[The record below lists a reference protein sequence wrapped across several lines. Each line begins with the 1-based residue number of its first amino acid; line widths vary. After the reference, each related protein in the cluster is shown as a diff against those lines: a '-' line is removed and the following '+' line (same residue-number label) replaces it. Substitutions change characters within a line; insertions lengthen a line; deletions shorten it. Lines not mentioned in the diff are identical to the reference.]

1 MVQTRLII
9 SQRTRAGCRPRTDSG
24 NTILSNKSPNPSRS
38 VSPNEPNSK
47 RVFFKWP
54 KDGATVASP
63 VFIDM
68 GVEGMLIE
76 PAGVVKEGYG
86 DHHIFINQ
94 CFWPEG
100 EVIPTSDSTLHYGKG
115 QTDASIEL
123 DPGKYIISL
132 QFADGVHVSFGEEMS
147 DSIEIIVE

>member
-1 MVQTRLII
+1 MRILYIFIGLVFI
-9 SQRTRAGCRPRTDSG
+9 GCS
-24 NTILSNKSPNPSRS
+24 SNKPTEVKDSEQEL
-38 VSPNEPNSK
+38 VTEK
-47 RVFFKWP
+47 KVFFKWP

-86 DHHIFINQ
+86 HHHILINQ
-94 CFWPEG
+94 RFWPEG

>member
-1 MVQTRLII
+1 MKNLAFIVI
-9 SQRTRAGCRPRTDSG
+9 SLFFLSC
-24 NTILSNKSPNPSRS
+24 SNKKS
-38 VSPNEPNSK
+38 VENKEVIIEEKVSK

-54 KDGATVASP
+54 KNGSTVASP

-68 GVEGMLIE
+68 GVEGMEIE
-76 PAGVVKEGYG
+76 PAGLVKEGFG
-86 DHHIFINQ
+86 HHHILINQ
-94 CFWPEG
+94 KFWPKG
-100 EVIPTSDSTLHYGKG
+100 QVIPTSDSTLHYGKG

-123 DPGKYIISL
+123 DPGKYVISL

>member
-1 MVQTRLII
+1 MSLLEDREHWRVVQKYLI
-9 SQRTRAGCRPRTDSG
+9 D
-24 NTILSNKSPNPSRS
+24 NFHY
-38 VSPNEPNSK
+38 
-47 RVFFKWP
+47 RVFKEWL
-54 KDGATVASP
+54 ALASLSGDLD
-63 VFIDM
+63 FIDM

-86 DHHIFINQ
+86 HHHILINQ
-94 CFWPEG
+94 RFWPEG